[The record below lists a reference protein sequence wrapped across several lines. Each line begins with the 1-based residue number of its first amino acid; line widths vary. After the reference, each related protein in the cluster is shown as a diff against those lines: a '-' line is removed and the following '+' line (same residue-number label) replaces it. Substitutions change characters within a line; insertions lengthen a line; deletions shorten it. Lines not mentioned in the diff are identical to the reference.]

1 MPSTSSTTRDLE
13 VPISDSYS
21 TQLLRL
27 HGAPFAVIP
36 IRRRRLGARCL
47 PRPNSEYSP
56 RCLGTLPGS
65 GNSPA
70 ASRTQLQLRA
80 RVFCRSCRS
89 GLLATNSDPGSNA
102 LAGIVVW
109 RVVSHRAARAFR
121 VSQAPSHALTVA
133 PCRGSQTSP
142 GARDSPSRTVRPGR
156 GTTHVR
162 CSLLRRAGSPS
173 ACGLSSSS

>member
-36 IRRRRLGARCL
+36 IRRRRLGAPCL

-70 ASRTQLQLRA
+70 ASRTQLQPRA
-80 RVFCRSCRS
+80 RVSCRSCRS
-89 GLLATNSDPGSNA
+89 RRPLTGSNA

-162 CSLLRRAGSPS
+162 CSLVRRAGSPS